1 VISILF
7 CLLFAC
13 YTYEEYRG
21 TFSGGGGKEEKEV
34 YIGDTAKNKD
44 NDSRSESAARRVDVD
59 LRLVLSLSY
68 ATQLVTEKSRDINV
82 DRDS

>member
-1 VISILF
+1 M
-7 CLLFAC
+7 
-13 YTYEEYRG
+13 
-21 TFSGGGGKEEKEV
+21 